1 MDQLS
6 TIGVEAVAVPISQG
20 PNAAPAMSL
29 MLATRRLAGVMLAIR
44 DAAIGLALPPREASR
59 GLGRVLAITY
69 IPDGGRKPLR
79 PEDRL
84 LEIGRILVAQTAPF
98 PLGAALTSGVV
109 ASAVMRAPGT
119 PPPVVLTS
127 AWWASQLGPA
137 AAALSYILSEPVAYF
152 TAETHD
158 TWRVLSVVVL
168 NVSAT
173 RENAFASAASY
184 AVGSLLAEQAMY
196 KAAATHPAAP
206 EPMGVL
212 PRFFVVG
219 LDVQQPERRRWVM
232 LTAFES
238 REERD
243 AFFAAPAIDRI
254 FPQST
259 VDVFRMHQ
267 LSSVD
272 TSFSF
277 DRVMHVDDDD
287 DDDQ

>member
-1 MDQLS
+1 
-6 TIGVEAVAVPISQG
+6 
-20 PNAAPAMSL
+20 
-29 MLATRRLAGVMLAIR
+29 
-44 DAAIGLALPPREASR
+44 
-59 GLGRVLAITY
+59 
-69 IPDGGRKPLR
+69 
-79 PEDRL
+79 
-84 LEIGRILVAQTAPF
+84 
-98 PLGAALTSGVV
+98 
-109 ASAVMRAPGT
+109 
-119 PPPVVLTS
+119 
-127 AWWASQLGPA
+127 
-137 AAALSYILSEPVAYF
+137 
-152 TAETHD
+152 
-158 TWRVLSVVVL
+158 
-168 NVSAT
+168 
-173 RENAFASAASY
+173 
-184 AVGSLLAEQAMY
+184 
-196 KAAATHPAAP
+196 
-206 EPMGVL
+206 MGVL

-243 AFFAAPAIDRI
+243 AFFAAPSIDRI